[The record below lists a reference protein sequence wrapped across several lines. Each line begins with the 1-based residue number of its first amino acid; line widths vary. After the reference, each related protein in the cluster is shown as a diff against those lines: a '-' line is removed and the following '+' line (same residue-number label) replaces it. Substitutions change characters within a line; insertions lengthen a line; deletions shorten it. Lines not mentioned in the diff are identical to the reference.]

1 MVSKPNPRFT
11 YTQDQESGVRRSV
24 IRLTCAYQGEAHMYV
39 FSPEESFDAAKVI
52 ARHVMEGRLH
62 PAAGVVLCQMIEGG
76 DDD

>member
-1 MVSKPNPRFT
+1 M
-11 YTQDQESGVRRSV
+11 